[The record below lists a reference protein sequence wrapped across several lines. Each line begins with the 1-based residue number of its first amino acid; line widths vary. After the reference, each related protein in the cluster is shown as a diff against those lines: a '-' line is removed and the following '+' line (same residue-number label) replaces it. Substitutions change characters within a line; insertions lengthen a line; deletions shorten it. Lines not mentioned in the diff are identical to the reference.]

1 MLRGVSD
8 DLETVGTEE
17 VRGVA
22 TTRYHATLDLG
33 AALDGAAPGILGEME
48 AAFSDQLDA
57 VRSVP
62 IDVWVGEDG
71 IPRRLVLSLAVD
83 DPAGEEM
90 TSTMTVE
97 LFDLGEP
104 VVIEV
109 PPADEVSSLD
119 SLVGG
124 MADLLGSAAR

>member
-1 MLRGVSD
+1 
-8 DLETVGTEE
+8 
-17 VRGVA
+17 
-22 TTRYHATLDLG
+22 
-33 AALDGAAPGILGEME
+33 
-48 AAFSDQLDA
+48 
-57 VRSVP
+57 
-62 IDVWVGEDG
+62 
-71 IPRRLVLSLAVD
+71 
-83 DPAGEEM
+83 
-90 TSTMTVE
+90 MTVE